1 MADFVEIINSDNILT
16 FDLMK
21 SVLRQHEIPFITR
34 DELTVQTD
42 PLYSNAI
49 GGAKILVHPNDVLRA
64 IQILEKAGYNASQS
78 NSLDNPIAKILSPFV
93 SKIPFL
99 NKLRF
104 ELQIV
109 VVVGTIAI
117 LAALLFYFIFVEGLN
132 VQG

>member
-1 MADFVEIINSDNILT
+1 MADFVEIINSDNIIT

-21 SVLRQHEIPFITR
+21 SVLRQNEIPFITR

-49 GGAKILVHPNDVLRA
+49 GGAKILVHPSDVLRA
-64 IQILEKAGYNASQS
+64 IQILEKAGYNASQIDT
-78 NSLDNPIAKILSPFV
+78 LDHPIAKILSPFA

-117 LAALLFYFIFVEGLN
+117 LTALLFYFIFVEGLN
-132 VQG
+132 IQG